1 MICCIGA
8 GKLLYAKRGWLLSG
22 DGAEYFSVS
31 MKPVGKGPT
40 VLAVCAGGG
49 CLLFFSL
56 AYQSYIVSLSFL
68 PLSGRRLDIYCNT
81 VSKSR

>member
-8 GKLLYAKRGWLLSG
+8 GKLLYAKREWLLSG
-22 DGAEYFSVS
+22 DGAEYFSVP

-40 VLAVCAGGG
+40 VLAVGAGGG
-49 CLLFFSL
+49 CLLFFPL
-56 AYQSYIVSLSFL
+56 AYQSYLNPFFLSLED
-68 PLSGRRLDIYCNT
+68 GWLDIYCNT